1 MQFKK
6 KLVYIALSCV
16 LLLNGVV
23 LLINVRAQVPKQAQI
38 VFSSNRD
45 SRYWDI
51 YVMDS
56 DGKNPRRLTDNP
68 ARDCYPSWS
77 PDGQR
82 IAFTS
87 RRDGNDEI
95 YVMDTDGKNP
105 RRLTDNPVWKD
116 YAPSWSP
123 DGKRIAFSSNRD
135 NLRLFTSDYEI
146 CVMDA
151 DGKNQRNLT
160 NNLADDYSP
169 SWSPNGQRI
178 AFVTGVTSEIYV
190 MDADGRNQ
198 RNLTNNPARDGYPSW
213 SPDGQ
218 RIAFSSNRDFIDGKW
233 NFLEIYVM
241 DANGKNPRRLT
252 DNPADDWGPN
262 WFDPAFAYPISPAG
276 KLRATW
282 GWLKHNLAIKPIN
295 TI

>member
-6 KLVYIALSCV
+6 KLVYIVLSCV
-16 LLLNGVV
+16 LLLSGVV
-23 LLINVRAQVPKQAQI
+23 LLINVWAQVPKQAQI

-51 YVMDS
+51 YIMDA

-95 YVMDTDGKNP
+95 YVMDADGKNP

-123 DGKRIAFSSNRD
+123 DG
-135 NLRLFTSDYEI
+135 
-146 CVMDA
+146 
-151 DGKNQRNLT
+151 
-160 NNLADDYSP
+160 
-169 SWSPNGQRI
+169 QRI
-178 AFVTGVTSEIYV
+178 AFTSSRRGGNDEIYV
-190 MDADGRNQ
+190 MDADGSNQ
-198 RNLTNNPARDGYPSW
+198 RNLTN
-213 SPDGQ
+213 
-218 RIAFSSNRDFIDGKW
+218 
-233 NFLEIYVM
+233 
-241 DANGKNPRRLT
+241 
-252 DNPADDWGPN
+252 NPADDWGPN
-262 WFDPAFAYPISPAG
+262 WFDPAYLISPADKFG
-276 KLRATW
+276 ATW
-282 GWLKHNLAIKPIN
+282 GWLKQNSE
-295 TI
+295 